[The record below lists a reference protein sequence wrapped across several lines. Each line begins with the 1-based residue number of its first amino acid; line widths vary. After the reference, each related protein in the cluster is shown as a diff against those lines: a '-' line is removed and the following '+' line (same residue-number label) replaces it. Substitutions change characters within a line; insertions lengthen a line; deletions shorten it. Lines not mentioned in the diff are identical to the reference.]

1 MEMYFSFPFP
11 LPKVRRVYK
20 VGDALIPV
28 SLFNLVLL
36 IPTIH
41 SSLYFPL
48 VAFMDHAVA
57 FRNLDWIFVFF
68 CSVG

>member
-1 MEMYFSFPFP
+1 M
-11 LPKVRRVYK
+11 
-20 VGDALIPV
+20 GDALIPV